1 MIRYILTRMAWFIPN
16 VLFLSFALFA
26 SLQLLVGS
34 PAAMM
39 LGLDASPEAIE
50 AINERYGFNDPILVQ
65 YGRWLFNALQGDFGR
80 SFSTSQEV
88 SAMIVRALPVTVEL
102 ALWSIIL
109 ALVGAIVLSTITADR
124 KIFSGP
130 LASIS
135 VVSVT
140 IPNFVLGTLLVLF
153 FSIYL
158 QWLPTSNW
166 VFWEDGVVDHFRH
179 LVLPIITLGAFYFGS
194 FCMIY
199 NAEYRAVRQQLFV
212 RVAKA
217 KGVTNSRVSF
227 VHVMPN
233 AVLPVI
239 VYVGISLGQLV
250 AGAVVS
256 ESMFSLPGVGRLFV
270 DAIKANDYPVIL
282 AIGML
287 VLTGMI
293 VANLVTDIVIARLNP
308 LVRLSET
315 A

>member
-1 MIRYILTRMAWFIPN
+1 MTDATLN
-16 VLFLSFALFA
+16 GA
-26 SLQLLVGS
+26 SG
-34 PAAMM
+34 
-39 LGLDASPEAIE
+39 G
-50 AINERYGFNDPILVQ
+50 GH
-65 YGRWLFNALQGDFGR
+65 GR
-80 SFSTSQEV
+80 SSLKTIDANTKRRNAAEKRF
-88 SAMIVRALPVTVEL
+88 RAYGMAAIGIGLFF
-102 ALWSIIL
+102 
-109 ALVGAIVLSTITADR
+109 LV
-124 KIFSGP
+124 
-130 LASIS
+130 
-135 VVSVT
+135 
-140 IPNFVLGTLLVLF
+140 VLF